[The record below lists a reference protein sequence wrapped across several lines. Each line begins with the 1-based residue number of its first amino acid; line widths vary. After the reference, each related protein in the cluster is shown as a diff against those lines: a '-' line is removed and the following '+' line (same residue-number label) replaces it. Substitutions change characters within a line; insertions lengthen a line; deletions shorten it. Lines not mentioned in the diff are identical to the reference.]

1 MTHNEVGFCF
11 FLLLFCFS
19 HTHLHAF
26 PPAADIKF
34 SPKENSCEQTLLKAS
49 FSWLP
54 FIINGTR
61 FGGYQTKEKIS
72 SDLEGFQVDN
82 CERQFYSRVVMLCFH
97 YESVL

>member
-1 MTHNEVGFCF
+1 MKLGFAF
-11 FLLLFCFS
+11 FCCCSVFLIL
-19 HTHLHAF
+19 HLHAF